1 MAIKLL
7 IDFGVVILIW
17 MTQLVVYPSFT
28 YFNAKDLVRWH
39 EKYTTAVS
47 FIVMPLM
54 LGQLVVHSYGL
65 AVTFTWFRAIAYVL
79 VLLAWVN
86 TFFYAV
92 PLHNRISV
100 GKDVR
105 ESARHLV
112 VVNGYR
118 TALWSLVFL
127 IGLFEYLKS

>member
-65 AVTFTWFRAIAYVL
+65 AVSFSWFRAIAYVL